1 MPINKF
7 RNIGYI
13 IGFVTIFL
21 VFSSNLLI
29 NQNHLLANS
38 LLNKGSF
45 EQLDRYRIIP
55 IKDKEGDV
63 EISSLTS
70 NPNLQELKNNLCKN
84 NVVDNLGIPL
94 CNALDKKEET
104 STNDNNDGNDDTNKK
119 EEKKLLKQQQ
129 QEDKS
134 KEQQQQQEED
144 KSKEQQQQQEE
155 DKSKEQ
161 QQQEEDKS
169 KEQQQQQEEDK
180 SKEQQQQQEED

>member
-94 CNALDKKEET
+94 CNPLDNKEKK

-129 QEDKS
+129 
-134 KEQQQQQEED
+134 EED

-155 DKSKEQ
+155 EDKSKEQQQHEEEDKSKEQ
-161 QQQEEDKS
+161 QQQEE
-169 KEQQQQQEEDK
+169 EDK
-180 SKEQQQQQEED
+180 SKEQQQHE

>member
-94 CNALDKKEET
+94 CNPLDNKEKK

-129 QEDKS
+129 EEDKS
-134 KEQQQQQEED
+134 KEQQQRDEED
-144 KSKEQQQQQEE
+144 KSKEQQQQDEE

-161 QQQEEDKS
+161 QQRDEEDKS
-169 KEQQQQQEEDK
+169 KEQQQRDEEDK
-180 SKEQQQQQEED
+180 

>member
-21 VFSSNLLI
+21 VFSSNLII

-45 EQLDRYRIIP
+45 EQLDRYGIIP
-55 IKDKEGDV
+55 IEDKERGV
-63 EISSLTS
+63 GISSLTS
-70 NPNLQELKNNLCKN
+70 NPNLQDLKNNLCKN

-94 CNALDKKEET
+94 CNPLDNKEET

-129 QEDKS
+129 
-134 KEQQQQQEED
+134 EED
-144 KSKEQQQQQEE
+144 KSKEQQQQQ
-155 DKSKEQ
+155 D
-161 QQQEEDKS
+161 EEDKS
-169 KEQQQQQEEDK
+169 KEQQQQQDEEDK
-180 SKEQQQQQEED
+180 YKEQQQKQEEKEQQQQEKKQQDE

>member
-129 QEDKS
+129 
-134 KEQQQQQEED
+134 EED
-144 KSKEQQQQQEE
+144 KSKEQQQQDEE

-161 QQQEEDKS
+161 QQQDEEDKS
-169 KEQQQQQEEDK
+169 KEQQQQDEEDK
-180 SKEQQQQQEED
+180 S

>member
-1 MPINKF
+1 MQINKF

-21 VFSSNLLI
+21 VFSSNLII

-45 EQLDRYRIIP
+45 EQLDRYGIIP
-55 IKDKEGDV
+55 IEDKERGV
-63 EISSLTS
+63 GISSLTS
-70 NPNLQELKNNLCKN
+70 NPNLQDLKNNLCKN

-94 CNALDKKEET
+94 CNPLDKKEET

-129 QEDKS
+129 
-134 KEQQQQQEED
+134 EED
-144 KSKEQQQQQEE
+144 KSKEQQQQQ
-155 DKSKEQ
+155 D
-161 QQQEEDKS
+161 EEDKS
-169 KEQQQQQEEDK
+169 KEQQQQQD
-180 SKEQQQQQEED
+180 

>member
-1 MPINKF
+1 MSINKF

-21 VFSSNLLI
+21 VFSSNLII

-38 LLNKGSF
+38 LLNKASF
-45 EQLDRYRIIP
+45 EQLDRYGIIP
-55 IKDKEGDV
+55 IEDKERGV
-63 EISSLTS
+63 GISSLTS

-94 CNALDKKEET
+94 CNPLDNKEET

-129 QEDKS
+129 
-134 KEQQQQQEED
+134 EED

-161 QQQEEDKS
+161 QQQTR
-169 KEQQQQQEEDK
+169 
-180 SKEQQQQQEED
+180 

>member
-55 IKDKEGDV
+55 VKDKEGDV

-94 CNALDKKEET
+94 CNPLDNKEKK

-134 KEQQQQQEED
+134 KEQQQQQEEEV

-155 DKSKEQ
+155 Q
-161 QQQEEDKS
+161 QQKEEEDKS
-169 KEQQQQQEEDK
+169 KEQ
-180 SKEQQQQQEED
+180 

>member
-94 CNALDKKEET
+94 CNPLDNKEER
-104 STNDNNDGNDDTNKK
+104 SNNDNNDGNDHTSKK
-119 EEKKLLKQQQ
+119 EEKKLLEQQ
-129 QEDKS
+129 QEQQH
-134 KEQQQQQEED
+134 KEEED
-144 KSKEQQQQQEE
+144 KANEQNN
-155 DKSKEQ
+155 
-161 QQQEEDKS
+161 
-169 KEQQQQQEEDK
+169 
-180 SKEQQQQQEED
+180 